1 MKTRSSHQSSASTI
15 PIHRPTKLSTSDRN
29 KNKKLSSL
37 VTKFDST
44 SLSDT
49 ALLISNTNC
58 NVTHVYCNDPY
69 SFELL
74 LRQDLTFNGN
84 RQRKNFERNE
94 VFKTINVV
102 MDSPLVPFSQ
112 IPGLH
117 PCAFVRLLHGPSQE
131 PNAGLGVFAA
141 EYITKGI
148 NICIYHGERI
158 TKDQMLRRTRNVPV
172 GDVTYVFQINSNEWI
187 DASKPCSDF
196 GVAKYINTHMDKNM
210 INVEACREMY
220 RGKEFIFIRA
230 KTDIGIL
237 DELFLDYNVLP
248 LCLYK

>member
-69 SFELL
+69 SFELLLRQDLTFNGNRQRKNFERNEVFKTINVVMDSPLVPFSQIPGLL

-196 GVAKYINTHMDKNM
+196 WSCKIH
-210 INVEACREMY
+210 
-220 RGKEFIFIRA
+220 
-230 KTDIGIL
+230 
-237 DELFLDYNVLP
+237 
-248 LCLYK
+248 